1 MTDYNPNINSR
12 EAAKHY
18 ISMTENDIQAML
30 EALGLNDLVD
40 LYAHIPEEAK
50 FSGAIN
56 IPKAKPAQQIIDELG
71 AMAAKNNLKTSFIGD
86 GLKVMQDAEIVD
98 DILGI
103 RALTTSY
110 TPYQPERS
118 QGTLMTHWIYQS
130 LLSQLTGFEAINASM
145 YERSTALFEALK
157 CASKISRN
165 KKNTVLVLD
174 SIYPGD
180 KEVLET
186 QVLETGLKIKWV
198 KSANYALSG
207 KIELA
212 AVKAAAEG
220 IVEDI
225 AGIAFP
231 QLNNVGVL
239 EDVDGITNYAHE
251 IGSMAIAI
259 IDPAVI
265 ATGGLKPPVD
275 YGEKGADIFIAEG
288 QHLAIGSNYGG
299 PGLGI
304 FGIRFN
310 KSCKNNIRSTAGR
323 YIGNAVDSQGRE
335 CKVIVLS
342 TREQHI
348 KREKANSNICSNQA
362 YIATVCGAA
371 LLNRGEEGL
380 QQSIEQSRQMTLK
393 AAAALTAYS
402 GVELAFKDSAFFNEL
417 TLKLNCSVDG
427 FIQFGQDSGVHVGVD
442 VSARIGGE
450 NYLMLSFNDTHTEED
465 LCQLM
470 VVFENKFGKA
480 SDVAQAIPAI
490 NEDAFRLEPA
500 CMPSFSTD
508 EVRAYY
514 QHLGQ
519 QNVSPDNSIYPLG
532 SCTMKYNPY
541 LNDYCAAFKGF
552 ADTHPQ
558 APEGDVQGN
567 LELMWQTQE
576 YFKSITGL
584 PGITTQPVA
593 GAQGELVGLK
603 LFQAYHRDR
612 GDDQRKIILIP
623 HTAHGTNPASAAV
636 AGLETRVVDGVQY
649 GIVEVEAGDNGE
661 MDIDNIKERVEEFGT
676 RILGIMV
683 TNPNTSGI
691 FETNFRVMAD
701 MIHAVGGLVYM
712 DGANMNAIAA
722 WVDLGKL
729 GVDAVHNNTHKTWS
743 IPHGGGGPGDAFVAV
758 SECLIPFLP
767 GSQVIKNQNG
777 SFKMIKT
784 EKSIGSFHRHH
795 GNFGHKVR
803 CMTYLM
809 ALGSDGVRRMSAIAV
824 LSARYLFSRLQDR
837 FLCLPAGNKIG
848 KVMHEFILTLDPAL
862 FAKIEAVG
870 VPKSLV
876 ISRVGKLF
884 LDFGFHAPTVAFP
897 EVYGLMVEPTESYTK
912 AELDRFADAVLAL
925 LDLIEEK
932 PEVLLT
938 VPHFTPIDLVQETLA
953 NKTPILSERFREL
966 PKVLENRKEPAILW
980 KMPLDDIKAAIIE
993 AHLEQSR
1000 IKS

>member
-1 MTDYNPNINSR
+1 MTAYNPLITSR

-18 ISMTENDIQAML
+18 ISASDQEIQEML
-30 EALGLNDLVD
+30 TALGLETLED
-40 LYAHIPEEAK
+40 LYSHIPTDAK
-50 FSGAIN
+50 FNGEIDM
-56 IPKAKPAQQIIDELG
+56 PTAKGYQQIIDELG

-86 GLKVMQDAEIVD
+86 GLKVMKNAEVMD

-103 RALTTSY
+103 RELTTSY

-157 CASKISRN
+157 CSVKISRS
-165 KKNTVLVLD
+165 KKNKVLVLS

-180 KEVLET
+180 KAVLDTQSIET
-186 QVLETGLKIKWV
+186 SLEIIWV
-198 KSANYALSG
+198 EDSSFAQSG
-207 KIELA
+207 KVSLE
-212 AVKAAAEG
+212 AVKAAAAGHES
-220 IVEDI
+220 DI

-231 QLNNVGVL
+231 QTNCLGNL
-239 EDVDGITNYAHE
+239 EDVDGITDFSHE
-251 IGSMAIAI
+251 IGAMAIAI
-259 IDPAVI
+259 IDPAQI
-265 ATGGLKPPVD
+265 ATGGLKQPSA
-275 YGEKGADIFIAEG
+275 YGEKGADMFVAEG

-299 PGLGI
+299 PGLGM

-323 YIGNAVDSQGRE
+323 YVGDAVDNKGRK

-380 QQSIEQSRQMTLK
+380 KNAVEKARQFTVN
-393 AAAALTAYS
+393 AASKLTAYP
-402 GVELAFKDSAFFNEL
+402 GVELAFPGTPFFDEV
-417 TLKLNCSVDG
+417 TLKLPCSVDDLL
-427 FIQFGQDSGVHVGVD
+427 IAGQEDNLQIGVD
-442 VSARIGGE
+442 VSSRISE
-450 NYLMLSFNDTHTEED
+450 QANNFIKLTFNETHTDED
-465 LCQLM
+465 LEKLYS
-470 VVFENKFGKA
+470 VFEKKFGLPA
-480 SDVAQAIPAI
+480 AAGAIIPAV
-490 NEDAFRLEPA
+490 EESSLRAEAAD
-500 CMPSFSTD
+500 MPGFTAE

-514 QHLGQ
+514 KNLGQ
-519 QNVSPDNSIYPLG
+519 QNISPDNSIYPLG

-541 LNDYCAAFKGF
+541 LNDYCAAFEGF
-552 ADTHPQ
+552 ADSHPQ
-558 APEGDVQGN
+558 APEADVQGN
-567 LELMWQTQE
+567 LELMWLTQE
-576 YFKSITGL
+576 YFKAITGL
-584 PGITTQPVA
+584 PGVTTQPVA
-593 GAQGELVGLK
+593 GAQGELVGIK
-603 LFQAYHRDR
+603 LFQAYHRDK
-612 GDDQRKIILIP
+612 GDFNRNIILIP
-623 HTAHGTNPASAAV
+623 NSAHGTNPATATV
-636 AGLETRVVDGVQY
+636 AGLENKVVDGVRY
-649 GIVEVEAGDNGE
+649 GIVGVEAAECGE
-661 MDIDNIKERVEEFGT
+661 IDLEQVKSLVNEYGN
-676 RILGIMV
+676 RILGVMV

-691 FETNFRVMAD
+691 FETRFREMAD
-701 MIHAVGGLVYM
+701 LIHGVGGLVYM

-722 WVDLGKL
+722 WVDLDKL

-758 SECLIPFLP
+758 SEKLIPFLP
-767 GSQVIKNQNG
+767 GVQVVKKG
-777 SFKMIKT
+777 ETFSAVKT
-784 EKSIGSFHRHH
+784 EKCIGSFHRHH

-809 ALGSDGVRRMSAIAV
+809 ALGSDGIKRMSAIAV
-824 LSARYLFSRLQDR
+824 LSARYLFSRLKDR
-837 FLCLPAGNKIG
+837 FECLPAGNKIE
-848 KVMHEFILTLDPAL
+848 KVMHEFILTLSPEL
-862 FAKIEAVG
+862 FAKIEAAG

-912 AELDRFADAVLAL
+912 AELDRFADAVLTM

-938 VPHFTPIDLVQETLA
+938 VPHFTPIDRVEETAA
-953 NKTPILSERFREL
+953 NKAPVLSEKITSL
-966 PKVLENRKEPAILW
+966 PAILENRKEPETLW
-980 KMPLDDIKAAIIE
+980 KMPLNDIKAAIVE
-993 AHLEQSR
+993 AHQQALNS
-1000 IKS
+1000 